1 MNFTTAPA
9 ASAEKRRI
17 KVLIVD
23 DSALVRSLLTD
34 ILRAD
39 PGIEV
44 VGVASDAH
52 IAREKI
58 KALNPDVLTLDV
70 EMPKMDGIT
79 FLKNLMRLR
88 PMPVVMVSSL
98 TERGADVTLDA
109 LALGAVDYL
118 SKPKIDL
125 AATLKDYGDELIDKI
140 RAASKA
146 SVRALDP
153 RRAAA
158 IASHVSPRAAHSTD
172 AVLPKAPPPKQL
184 RTTDRIIAI
193 GASTGGTEAIKE
205 VLMRLPPDSPG
216 VVIAQHIPKAFSGPF
231 AKRMNDNCHV
241 TVYEA
246 EDGQQVLAGHAYIA
260 PGDKHLMV
268 VRDGARYV
276 CRLDDGV
283 PVNRHKPS
291 VDVLFRSVAQNA
303 GGNAIG
309 AILTGMGKDGAR
321 GLKEMLEAGS
331 RTIAQDEATSV
342 VWGMP
347 GEAVSLGAA
356 QHVLPLENVAAK
368 ILALADTMD
377 ITRDAREA

>member
-1 MNFTTAPA
+1 MNT
-9 ASAEKRRI
+9 SSGKRI

-39 PGIEV
+39 PAIEV

-125 AATLKDYGDELIDKI
+125 AATLKDYGDELIEKI
-140 RAASKA
+140 HAASRA

-153 RRAAA
+153 RRAAT
-158 IASHVSPRAAHSTD
+158 IAPRAAHSAD
-172 AVLPKAPPPKQL
+172 AVLPKAATASSRQF

-216 VVIAQHIPKAFSGPF
+216 VLITQHIPKAFSGPF
-231 AKRMNDNCHV
+231 ARRMNDCCQV

-246 EDGQQVLAGHAYIA
+246 EDGQQVLPGHAYIA
-260 PGDKHLMV
+260 PGDKHLMLI
-268 VRDGARYV
+268 RDGARYV

-303 GGNAIG
+303 GRNAIG
-309 AILTGMGKDGAR
+309 AILTGMGKDGAK

-347 GEAVSLGAA
+347 GEAVTIGAA
-356 QHVLPLENVAAK
+356 QHVLPLDSVAGK
-368 ILALADTMD
+368 ILSLAEAMD

>member
-1 MNFTTAPA
+1 MNGNTA
-9 ASAEKRRI
+9 ASDSAKRKIR
-17 KVLIVD
+17 VLIVD

-34 ILRAD
+34 ILRTD
-39 PGIEV
+39 PDIEV
-44 VGVASDAH
+44 VGAASDAH

-58 KALNPDVLTLDV
+58 KQLNPDVLTLDV

-109 LALGAVDYL
+109 LSLGAVDYL

-125 AATLKDYGDELIDKI
+125 AATLKDYSDELIDKI
-140 RAASKA
+140 HAASKA

-158 IASHVSPRAAHSTD
+158 IAPRPAHNTD
-172 AVLPKAPPPKQL
+172 AVLPKAAASKQL
-184 RTTDRIIAI
+184 RTTERIIAI

-216 VVIAQHIPKAFSGPF
+216 VVITQHIPKAFSGPF
-231 AKRMNDNCHV
+231 AKRMNDCCQV

-246 EDGQQVLAGHAYIA
+246 QDGQQVLPGHAYIA
-260 PGDKHLMV
+260 PGDKHLML

-303 GGNAIG
+303 GRNAIG
-309 AILTGMGKDGAR
+309 AILTGMGKDGAK

-347 GEAVSLGAA
+347 GEAVSIGAA
-356 QHVLPLENVAAK
+356 QHVLPLDSVAGK
-368 ILALADTMD
+368 ILSLADAMD